1 MEAMEKLLVLV
12 TGSTGLI
19 GTKVVEAFAADYKV
33 VGLDVKRPERLAEGT
48 DFIECDLTKDESVA
62 QALNTVRE
70 RYGDRLA
77 SVIHL
82 AAYYDFSGEPSEMY
96 ERLTVQGTFRLLK
109 GLQDFRQV
117 EQFVFS
123 STILVMEPAD
133 EEGERLTEFS
143 PLEDEP
149 WDYPKSKIETEKLI
163 RQERG
168 NISTVI
174 LRIAGVYNEDGHTVP
189 IAQQIARVYEKQFE
203 SYFYPGDASHG
214 QAFVHLDDLVDCFR
228 KVVER
233 RGELQQTDVFLIAE
247 PDLMSYKELQDEIG
261 RLIHGEEWTTLWI
274 PKLMAKAGAWAQGL
288 VAGEEGTFI
297 KPWMIDLA
305 DDNYPVAIGHA
316 REKLGWSP
324 QRTLRDT
331 LPEMVNRLKSNPA
344 RWYEVNKLPLPDD
357 LQKQGGEAGEN
368 RA

>member
-1 MEAMEKLLVLV
+1 MEAMEKPVVLV

-19 GTKVVEAFAADYKV
+19 GTKVVEAFASDYKV
-33 VGLDVKRPERLAEGT
+33 VGLDVKRPESLAAGT
-48 DFIECDLTKDESVA
+48 DFIECDLTKDESVE
-62 QALNTVRE
+62 QSLRTVRE
-70 RYGDRLA
+70 KHGERLA

-82 AAYYDFSGEPSEMY
+82 AAYYDFTGAPDEMY
-96 ERLTVQGTFRLLK
+96 DKLTVAGTFRLLK
-109 GLQDFRQV
+109 GLHEFQQV

-123 STILVMEPAD
+123 STILVMEPSQ
-133 EEGERLTEFS
+133 EGESLTEFS

-149 WDYPKSKIETEKLI
+149 WDYPRSKIETEKLI

-168 NISTVI
+168 NIPTVI

-189 IAQQIARVYEKQFE
+189 IAQQISRIYEKQFE

-228 KVVER
+228 KVVEHR
-233 RGELQQTDVFLIAE
+233 RELSQTTVFLIAE
-247 PDLMSYKELQDEIG
+247 PDLMSYKELQDELG

-288 VAGEEGTFI
+288 VGGEEGAFI

-305 DDNYPVAIGHA
+305 DDNYPVAVGHA
-316 REKLGWSP
+316 RESLGWNP
-324 QRTLRDT
+324 QHRLRDT
-331 LPEMVNRLKSNPA
+331 LPEMIGKLKTDPIE
-344 RWYEVNKLPLPDD
+344 WYQTNKLPLPEE
-357 LQKQGGEAGEN
+357 LEEQRSKQEKKN
-368 RA
+368 V